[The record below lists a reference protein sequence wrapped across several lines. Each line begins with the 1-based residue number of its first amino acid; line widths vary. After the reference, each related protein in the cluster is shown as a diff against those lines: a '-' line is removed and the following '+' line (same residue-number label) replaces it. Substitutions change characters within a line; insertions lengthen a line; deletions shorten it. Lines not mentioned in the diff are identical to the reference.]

1 MRGEKIIN
9 IRTVVNEIHSRKTI
23 ERINETKNWFFGN
36 INNIDKSLAKLTKEN
51 RDKMPIIKMRDE
63 NGDVTT
69 ALQK

>member
-69 ALQK
+69 AL